1 MYRIQK
7 WSTNLVRASRRS
19 KRRRGVGR
27 GCRPAGGAP
36 EQGAGLWGG
45 APEQDVG
52 GRNVKQGTGGREQI
66 DGASS
71 SLHLPPLS
79 LFPPP
84 PSLLLLTFS
93 LGPATGRHRTS
104 QGTALGV
111 GQGPPGGRAFPWRA
125 GPGWGPRHLAA
136 GPAARGAPGWRRGL
150 AQGPGHRPPGGQS
163 LPAEQAGLG
172 APAAARQRPGGP
184 AGRGPPR
191 AADSNGGRA
200 RRPEWRAGG
209 APQLPGRRR
218 AGSFRRRRRAGENF
232 FAERARAL
240 WAWGSGSGERIS

>member
-1 MYRIQK
+1 MATKHIYISREAITSTNTTTTSTNTITANIIIYPSYAYLYHYFSYTMYRIQK

-19 KRRRGVGR
+19 KRRHGVGR

-52 GRNVKQGTGGREQI
+52 GRNVKQGTGGRERI

-93 LGPATGRHRTS
+93 LGPAMGRHRTS
-104 QGTALGV
+104 QGTALGAV
-111 GQGPPGGRAFPWRA
+111 QGPPGGRAFPWRA
-125 GPGWGPRHLAA
+125 GPG
-136 GPAARGAPGWRRGL
+136 
-150 AQGPGHRPPGGQS
+150 
-163 LPAEQAGLG
+163 
-172 APAAARQRPGGP
+172 
-184 AGRGPPR
+184 
-191 AADSNGGRA
+191 
-200 RRPEWRAGG
+200 
-209 APQLPGRRR
+209 
-218 AGSFRRRRRAGENF
+218 
-232 FAERARAL
+232 
-240 WAWGSGSGERIS
+240 

>member
-104 QGTALGV
+104 QGTALGAS
-111 GQGPPGGRAFPWRA
+111 QGPPGGRAFPWRA
-125 GPGWGPRHLAA
+125 GPRWGPRHLAA
-136 GPAARGAPGWRRGL
+136 GPAARGALGRRRGL
-150 AQGPGHRPPGGQS
+150 AQGPGHGPPGSQS

-184 AGRGPPR
+184 AGRGPHAR
-191 AADSNGGRA
+191 RTAMEGGRGGQNGGRA
-200 RRPEWRAGG
+200 GRPSCRVGGGRTLAAGG
-209 APQLPGRRR
+209 RLPVARTGGFRRR
-218 AGSFRRRRRAGENF
+218 AGGRNF
-232 FAERARAL
+232 FR
-240 WAWGSGSGERIS
+240 